1 MKKQLIYF
9 VLLFIGAIVLSSC
22 ERDDICIDDT
32 TPNFVLRFFDND
44 DPTDFKTINQLSIK
58 STTSI
63 TAGDS
68 LLFSSVDSISIPVN
82 TTTNSTQYILTIN
95 SNDAS
100 TLNRDTLTITYA
112 SQDVFVGR
120 SCGFKS
126 IFNNVTYNVT
136 VDSDNWI
143 QGIEVVTDQIEN
155 ETQAHLK
162 ILH

>member
-9 VLLFIGAIVLSSC
+9 LLLFIGAIVLSSC

-82 TTTNSTQYILTIN
+82 TTTNSTQYILTVN

-100 TLNRDTLTITYA
+100 TLNRDTLTITYVA
-112 SQDVFVGR
+112 QDVFVGR